1 MDYIFYFLVTIGIL
15 VFIHEFG
22 HFAAAKL
29 TGMRAEVFAIGFG
42 KRLFGWNKI
51 NGFTVGKLPE
61 NLDLGNHTD
70 YRISLLPLGGYV
82 KVAGMV
88 DESMDTENM
97 ASEPQPWEFRA
108 STTPRKILVLIA
120 GVLMNLLLTI
130 SIFWGMNYF
139 QGKQVIKTTQ
149 LGNVQRGGEI
159 YQLGFRSQDKIVAV
173 NGKKMENWE
182 DVLSSLLMT
191 QAVELK
197 INIDRDERNINL
209 VVESDKL
216 RELSQKGLF
225 LPMAFSRPVVT
236 SVMENSPA
244 KDAGLQDGDVLVK
257 INKTEV
263 LTAKDVIAI
272 VTENKAK
279 PISIVAVRDA
289 DTMNFVAKTSVDG
302 LIGIGLA
309 EIYTGEVY
317 YKTYGFFD
325 SFVQSFINISDYTK
339 LTFTMLGRVIQGEI
353 AFESAFGGPVKIA
366 KFAAKSAEN
375 GFSTFLYFL
384 AALSLS
390 LAIINIFPFPGL
402 DGGHLVIVVIEAIIR
417 RELPLKAKI
426 VIQNIGF
433 FALLALMAYIIY
445 IDITSM

>member
-51 NGFTVGKLPE
+51 NGFTFGKLPE
-61 NLDLGNHTD
+61 DLDLGNHTD

-88 DESMDTENM
+88 DESMDTDNM

-130 SIFWGMNYF
+130 SIFWGMNFF

-159 YQLGFRSQDKIVAV
+159 YQLGFRSQDQIVSV
-173 NGKKMENWE
+173 NGTKMENWE
-182 DVLSSLLMT
+182 DVLSSLLLT

-197 INIDRDERNINL
+197 INIDREERNINL

-216 RELSQKGLF
+216 LKLSF
-225 LPMAFSRPVVT
+225 LPMAFSRPLVT

-244 KDAGLQDGDVLVK
+244 KDAGLQDGDVLVN
-257 INKTEV
+257 IDKTEV

-272 VTENKAK
+272 VTKNKAK
-279 PISIVAVRDA
+279 QIPIVAVRDA
-289 DTMNFVAKTSVDG
+289 DTMNFVVKTSVDG
-302 LIGIGLA
+302 LIGIGLG

-325 SFVQSFINISDYTK
+325 SITQSFVNISDYTK

-445 IDITSM
+445 IDIISM

>member
-51 NGFTVGKLPE
+51 NGFTFGKLPE
-61 NLDLGNHTD
+61 DLDLGNHTD

-88 DESMDTENM
+88 DESMDTDNM

-130 SIFWGMNYF
+130 SIFWGMNFF

-159 YQLGFRSQDKIVAV
+159 YQLGFRSQDQIVSV
-173 NGKKMENWE
+173 NGTKMENWE
-182 DVLSSLLMT
+182 DVLSSLLLT

-197 INIDRDERNINL
+197 INIDREERNINL

-216 RELSQKGLF
+216 LKLSF
-225 LPMAFSRPVVT
+225 LPMAFSRPLVT

-244 KDAGLQDGDVLVK
+244 KDAGLQDGDVLVN
-257 INKTEV
+257 IDKTEV

-272 VTENKAK
+272 VTKNKAK
-279 PISIVAVRDA
+279 QIPIVAVRDA
-289 DTMNFVAKTSVDG
+289 DTMNFVVKTSVDG
-302 LIGIGLA
+302 LIGVGLS

-325 SFVQSFINISDYTK
+325 SITQSFVNISDYTK

-445 IDITSM
+445 IDIISM

>member
-51 NGFTVGKLPE
+51 NGFTFGKLPE
-61 NLDLGNHTD
+61 DLDLGNHTD

-88 DESMDTENM
+88 DESMDTDNM

-130 SIFWGMNYF
+130 SIFWGMNFF

-159 YQLGFRSQDKIVAV
+159 YQLGFRSQDQIVSV
-173 NGKKMENWE
+173 NGTKMENWE
-182 DVLSSLLMT
+182 DVLSSLLLT

-197 INIDRDERNINL
+197 INIDREERNINL

-216 RELSQKGLF
+216 LKLSF
-225 LPMAFSRPVVT
+225 LPMAFSRPLVT

-244 KDAGLQDGDVLVK
+244 KDAGLQDGDVLVN
-257 INKTEV
+257 IDKTEV

-272 VTENKAK
+272 VTKNKAK
-279 PISIVAVRDA
+279 QIPIVAVRDA
-289 DTMNFVAKTSVDG
+289 DTMNFVVKTSVDG
-302 LIGIGLA
+302 LIGIGLG

-325 SFVQSFINISDYTK
+325 SITQSFVNISDYTK
-339 LTFTMLGRVIQGEI
+339 DTFTALGQVIQGEI
-353 AFESAFGGPVKIA
+353 AIESAFGGPVKIA

-445 IDITSM
+445 IDIISM